1 MAKPMI
7 RVNNGTPSRWV
18 SEAVLFPFDNRSI
31 PFIAGLRL
39 HLVSGKSPGKK
50 NPIVVAAGEAGA
62 PDDESVR
69 FYGTVIPVDGELRMW
84 YMGRSTLDDPEEV
97 GGQLR
102 VCYATSTDGI
112 RWEKPHLGRV
122 EFNGNRN
129 NNIVDLRGGR
139 CEFAAIPVL
148 YEPDDPDPN
157 RRFKIVFESG
167 IYGNRFAV
175 AYSPD
180 GITWTESPNNPVGP
194 VLEQTGLIRFNG
206 CYYVNG
212 QGGSHFGSGRKMAT
226 FASYDFEHW
235 TQAGCLSFRRDNIP
249 PRTMVEG
256 WNAGE
261 QVHLGAGLWDRG
273 SVILGVY
280 DMWHGDPSD
289 DRSRIGMDIG
299 LIISHDALH
308 FYEPIPDFRFIPAY
322 EELEA
327 VPGKNPTISHGQG
340 MFNIGAK
347 TMLWYE
353 AWANPPVQVRL
364 ATWERDRLGYYETFA
379 SQDPHLISCPIELDG
394 PGRAFANV
402 SGLGNNAE
410 LHIELLDERFVP
422 LPGFSG
428 DDSAVLNEPG
438 PKNESEAQG
447 LRVPVVW
454 KGGESIPGPGTF
466 RVKSSF
472 AGIRKEDVKLFAL
485 YVSE

>member
-1 MAKPMI
+1 
-7 RVNNGTPSRWV
+7 
-18 SEAVLFPFDNRSI
+18 
-31 PFIAGLRL
+31 
-39 HLVSGKSPGKK
+39 
-50 NPIVVAAGEAGA
+50 
-62 PDDESVR
+62 
-69 FYGTVIPVDGELRMW
+69 
-84 YMGRSTLDDPEEV
+84 
-97 GGQLR
+97 
-102 VCYATSTDGI
+102 
-112 RWEKPHLGRV
+112 
-122 EFNGNRN
+122 
-129 NNIVDLRGGR
+129 
-139 CEFAAIPVL
+139 
-148 YEPDDPDPN
+148 
-157 RRFKIVFESG
+157 
-167 IYGNRFAV
+167 
-175 AYSPD
+175 
-180 GITWTESPNNPVGP
+180 
-194 VLEQTGLIRFNG
+194 
-206 CYYVNG
+206 
-212 QGGSHFGSGRKMAT
+212 
-226 FASYDFEHW
+226 
-235 TQAGCLSFRRDNIP
+235 
-249 PRTMVEG
+249 
-256 WNAGE
+256 
-261 QVHLGAGLWDRG
+261 
-273 SVILGVY
+273 
-280 DMWHGDPSD
+280 
-289 DRSRIGMDIG
+289 
-299 LIISHDALH
+299 
-308 FYEPIPDFRFIPAY
+308 PAY